1 MTSFLKDLKLL
12 SIAVILS
19 TMMAIDY
26 HIYLRGGNSIFF
38 VDKSELQ
45 KDLREI
51 QRLEIKNKLKELKA
65 ND

>member
-1 MTSFLKDLKLL
+1 MTNFLKDLELL
-12 SIAVILS
+12 AIAIILS
-19 TMMAIDY
+19 TVMAIDY
-26 HIYLRGGNSIFF
+26 HTYLRGGNSIFF
-38 VDKSELQ
+38 ADESQVE